1 MSARYPA
8 GHTGNLEVEPL
19 YEQAMPLLSYSN
31 LCSNRLCRQGLAS
44 CGRRAMNPTATGS
57 QGRRPGPVW
66 IRTAVSGLLLSAWLR
81 AVRPVFPPLP
91 IAGLLCPLRS
101 PYAQQLP
108 PHAHFHKL
116 QCAVCRAWMVLCQ
129 VPTQLP
135 QAPVSLE
142 VQRRDRTMAPSAGP
156 SRVSGARIQPVGRRH
171 DRRRTSCPG
180 ATAAAARVRAAGSSC
195 QVAGWRS
202 WRSRGPSSGRG
213 CFASRWPRP

>member
-8 GHTGNLEVEPL
+8 RHTGNLEVEL
-19 YEQAMPLLSYSN
+19 LCEQAMPLLSSSN

-44 CGRRAMNPTATGS
+44 CRRRAMNPTATGS
-57 QGRRPGPVW
+57 QGRRPGPVR

-108 PHAHFHKL
+108 PPAHFHKP

-135 QAPVSLE
+135 QAVGSPE
-142 VQRRDRTMAPSAGP
+142 VHRRDRAMAPSASP
-156 SRVSGARIQPVGRRH
+156 PRLSRARIRPAGPRY

-180 ATAAAARVRAAGSSC
+180 TTAAAARVRAAGSSC

-202 WRSRGPSSGRG
+202 WRWRGPSSGRG